1 MHTLTSFYIVL
12 NRKCLYKA
20 LLTKQD
26 QMNMLVF
33 PSKELV
39 PTNNLLQLGSD
50 LGSSLRKLL
59 AASNDSLWRTGW
71 VYTRVQ
77 HSVAFLYNGQVV
89 LDAPLRL
96 TSPQNCRILS
106 IKPLVVPAS
115 SKAYVE
121 LYSTYYCL
129 RLLCTLEGKYLA
141 HDRCHDLI
149 EGVVVADE
157 AIQHLSFSCHIP
169 NATGR
174 GFIEV
179 VSLIQIA

>member
-1 MHTLTSFYIVL
+1 MDMI
-12 NRKCLYKA
+12 A
-20 LLTKQD
+20 LLIFDECHHAQVKSNHPYAAI
-26 QMNMLVF
+26 MK
-33 PSKELV
+33 SKELCWISELILAIV
-39 PTNNLLQLGSD
+39 KLGSD

-179 VSLIQIA
+179 VSLIQID